1 MIDFIKSP
9 FNYMGNKFKLLPTLF
24 SYFPEK
30 IDNFVDL
37 FGGGGDV
44 SINMVNKCNQVY
56 MNDINKYII
65 NIFKEFQKHSDKYI
79 LDFIEE
85 KINFYK
91 LSLDNSDGYYKYREA
106 YNTGLNSTY
115 LDLYT
120 LSRYSFDSH
129 MRFNEKGEM
138 NEAAGTGKTSFNN
151 SQKERLLLMLPL
163 TKKIIFSNLD
173 FREFNFNNFTEDDFI
188 YLDPPYFNSNADYN
202 NRFIKWSEKEQID
215 LLNLLKEFTFKKI
228 KFAMNDFIFYK
239 EKNNINLI
247 KAIKENDFFVYP
259 ISTFLQSSYNSKIRY
274 NNQERIYQ
282 EVIVTNYSV
291 TGKQSANVEDLLYNN
306 STDKKILDNTT
317 IEENDILTLCKE
329 IQNNFLILSEK
340 LSALLNT
347 PPNINTTEEKKFLP
361 GKTVKKYSNTM
372 ELLEIYHSTVEAG
385 EKNGVQASTIQRYCR
400 GVRKDPHG
408 FIWKY
413 EED

>member
-1 MIDFIKSP
+1 
-9 FNYMGNKFKLLPTLF
+9 
-24 SYFPEK
+24 
-30 IDNFVDL
+30 
-37 FGGGGDV
+37 
-44 SINMVNKCNQVY
+44 

-65 NIFKEFQKHSDKYI
+65 NIFKEFQKYSDKYI

-91 LSLDNSDGYYKYREA
+91 LSLDSSDGYYKYRED

-173 FREFNFNNFTEDDFI
+173 FREFNFNNFTENDFI

-202 NRFIKWSEKEQID
+202 NRSIKWSEKEQID
-215 LLNLLKEFTFKKI
+215 LLDLLKEFSFKKI

-247 KAIKENDFFVYP
+247 KAIKENNFFVYP

-274 NNQERIYQ
+274 NNQEHVYQ

-291 TGKQSANVEDLLYNN
+291 TDKQYANVEDLLYDN

-317 IEENDILTLCKE
+317 TEENDILTLCKE

-340 LSALLNT
+340 LSTLLNT
-347 PPNINTTEEKKFLP
+347 SSNINTIEEKKFLS

-385 EKNGVQASTIQRYCR
+385 KKNGVQAGTIQRYCR